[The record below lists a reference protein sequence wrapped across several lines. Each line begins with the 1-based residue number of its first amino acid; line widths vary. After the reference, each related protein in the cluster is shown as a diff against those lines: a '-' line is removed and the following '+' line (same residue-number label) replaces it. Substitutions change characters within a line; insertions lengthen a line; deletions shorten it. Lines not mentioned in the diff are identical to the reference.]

1 MLNQPRY
8 PYQLPPASIKVSPIY
23 GQNDRAIEQPAYSKK
38 SLVLLLMCIVLPM
51 ETDGSIVY
59 LALLVILSIDPT
71 KTADA
76 LLSPPPLK
84 KHE

>member
-38 SLVLLLMCIVLPM
+38 KSSLV
-51 ETDGSIVY
+51 
-59 LALLVILSIDPT
+59 
-71 KTADA
+71 ADVHCA
-76 LLSPPPLK
+76 PNGDRW
-84 KHE
+84 